1 MRFVPLRRRRPQIRF
16 TRVCLTRH
24 LPASEFGCSLAGLL
38 PADAPRSEDR
48 EPSMGFTLQGL
59 TLRPAAPVSR
69 PLLSCRFSALPAF
82 SSEDE
87 KVGSSAATPEL
98 YSGRRPGSFGG
109 SSPPAEPKPSWDAS
123 PSEVLTSP
131 RWRRL
136 PGTSPLALSLRGTT
150 EVVERR
156 RRSRVSLDGE
166 VRRTHASA
174 TPPTSLGSV
183 ASARSSDGF
192 RRGCLS
198 SGGRHR
204 IEAS

>member
-24 LPASEFGCSLAGLL
+24 LPASEFGYSLAGLL
-38 PADAPRSEDR
+38 PASAPRSEDR
-48 EPSMGFTLQGL
+48 EPPLGFTLQGL

-109 SSPPAEPKPSWDAS
+109 SNPPAEPKPSWDAS
-123 PSEVLTSP
+123 PSEVLPSP

-136 PGTSPLALSLRGTT
+136 PDTSPLALSLRGTT

-174 TPPTSLGSV
+174 TPPTPLGSV
-183 ASARSSDGF
+183 ASARSSIRF
-192 RRGCLS
+192 RGGSLP

>member
-1 MRFVPLRRRRPQIRF
+1 VRFHPLRRRHPQIRF

-24 LPASEFGCSLAGLL
+24 LPASEFGYSLAGLL
-38 PADAPRSEDR
+38 PANAPRSEDR

-59 TLRPAAPVSR
+59 SLRPGAPVSR

-87 KVGSSAATPEL
+87 KVGSSAATSEPC
-98 YSGRRPGSFGG
+98 SGRRTGSFGG
-109 SSPPAEPKPSWDAS
+109 SNPPSEPRPSWVAS
-123 PSEVLTSP
+123 PSEALASP
-131 RWRRL
+131 RWHRL
-136 PGTSPLALSLRGTT
+136 PGTSPHALSL
-150 EVVERR
+150 ERPPKWSDESGAPGS
-156 RRSRVSLDGE
+156 RSTGE

-183 ASARSSDGF
+183 ASARLSARF
-192 RRGCLS
+192 RRGS
-198 SGGRHR
+198 PSNGDRHR